1 MLFPLGLATLA
12 IIVLVGAFEFTDPA
26 TTGASKAASVSAAG
40 DVGAA
45 WSDHI
50 SKFEEMNTT
59 TMESD
64 YTPNATASFVSLGHG
79 DYYSPNTVN
88 KTLTDNATTPHDIA
102 RMFQGALLSDFI
114 VPHIYDVNTTVD
126 VEGHTASLTSTFT
139 IQGTNF
145 DGTNLI
151 ASVTC
156 RVTYLDVNGQWLI
169 SYEVWTLNNV
179 NSH

>member
-1 MLFPLGLATLA
+1 MMIATVA
-12 IIVLVGAFEFTDPA
+12 IIALVAAFELTDPSTIHA
-26 TTGASKAASVSAAG
+26 GPRTAALSASGA
-40 DVGAA
+40 VGNA

-50 SKFEEMNTT
+50 AKFEAMNVT
-59 TMESD
+59 TMLSD
-64 YTPNATASFVSLGHG
+64 YASNASAAFVSLGHG
-79 DYYSPNTVN
+79 DYYSPNTIN
-88 KTLTDNATTPHDIA
+88 TTLTDNATNPADIV

-114 VPHIYDVNTTVD
+114 VPKIYDVNTTVD
-126 VEGHTASLTSTFT
+126 VKGETASLTSNFT

-156 RVTYLDVNGQWLI
+156 RVNYVEVHGEWLI
-169 SYEVWTLNNV
+169 SHEVWTLNNV